1 MVKILF
7 IREVKLKTR
16 LLLLIFITS
25 FVFLP
30 GNETEKNYLI
40 SNFSLVPDH
49 NFENSIPAIR
59 YFLSDETK
67 SSPGNISFGKKTKKK
82 KLGRAILIN
91 GSLWLIDS
99 VRYWATYA
107 SWIEDWQ
114 FQLNWEDQ
122 SHRFFTFH
130 DNRFDSNPFMTNWTH
145 GIGGAIYFN
154 IARYHNLTL
163 LESVLFETTSSFIW
177 EYFTEWREVI
187 SINDNFF
194 SGLGGLPLGEPF
206 YQLSKYLLSKKGTIN
221 HIAGY
226 ILNPVFGLSDL
237 FGGKKWRSNFTEDY
251 FSSPD
256 LTLTI
261 SNENIN
267 YSDTDNSD
275 NLFHFRARSEFLKI
289 PGIGKESEEKLNQ
302 RFNTTFYSAV
312 EIGISTGKAGIEEYT
327 LDTKI
332 IYLGHF
338 IQHLSKDK
346 NGKLKGYSLFSGLS
360 SAFSLLKK
368 KAAEEYDKGEYHY
381 DFTNGEQPDQPVNF
395 TDKYAIIDIF
405 GPAVHFTAY
414 SSPFRLELNSEA
426 YFDFGL
432 INSIALNRYSEQN
445 DIFSPRMKTTLIHY
459 GYYYAF
465 GYTLNF
471 NSKLFINNFMIQG
484 GIKYRRY
491 GSIQGLDRF
500 QDLVDDDSK
509 VCDSRSELFG
519 ALGYRIPG
527 GRFSVS
533 LVLQRIG
540 RKGTLKDVTENETET
555 RLFSSLSI
563 SF

>member
-1 MVKILF
+1 MKI
-7 IREVKLKTR
+7 R
-16 LLLLIFITS
+16 LLLLIFIIS
-25 FVFLP
+25 FVILP
-30 GNETEKNYLI
+30 GQKIENNYLTE
-40 SNFSLVPDH
+40 NFSLVP
-49 NFENSIPAIR
+49 NYYFKNSLPAIK
-59 YFLSDETK
+59 FLLTDDVK
-67 SSPGNISFGKKTKKK
+67 SSPGDTFLEKKIKKK

-91 GSLWLIDS
+91 GSLWLLDS
-99 VRYWATYA
+99 VRYWATYS

-122 SHRFFTFH
+122 SKRFFTFD

-145 GIGGAIYFN
+145 GVGGAIYFN
-154 IARYHNLTL
+154 IARYHNLNL
-163 LESVLFETTSSFIW
+163 LESVLFETTSSLVW

-206 YQLSKYLLSKKGTIN
+206 FQLSKYLLSRKGTIS

-256 LTLTI
+256 LSLTI
-261 SNENIN
+261 SNKNVTYNDTEN
-267 YSDTDNSD
+267 TD
-275 NLFHFRARSEFLKI
+275 NLFHFKVESEFLKI
-289 PGIGKESEEKLNQ
+289 PGIGESEKKLEQN
-302 RFNTTFYSAV
+302 FKTTFYSDV
-312 EIGISTGKAGIEEYT
+312 EFGISVGKDGVEEYT

-338 IQHLSKDK
+338 IQNLKNDA

-368 KAAEEYDKGEYHY
+368 RAVEEYDKGEYHY
-381 DFTNGEQPDQPVNF
+381 DFTNGEEPDQPVNF
-395 TDKYAIIDIF
+395 TDKHAVIDIF

-426 YFDFGL
+426 YFNFGL
-432 INSIALNRYSEQN
+432 INSIALNRYSQLN

-471 NSKLFINNFMIQG
+471 NTKLFINNFMIQG
-484 GIKYRRY
+484 GIKYRKY

-500 QDLVDDDSK
+500 QDSVKDDSK
-509 VCDSRSELFG
+509 ISDSRSEYKASILYKIPKSRWFVSILYEKIKR
-519 ALGYRIPG
+519 LG
-527 GRFSVS
+527 S
-533 LVLQRIG
+533 LH
-540 RKGTLKDVTENETET
+540 DVTVDKSET
-555 RLFSSLSI
+555 RIYSSI
-563 SF
+563 GIRFN